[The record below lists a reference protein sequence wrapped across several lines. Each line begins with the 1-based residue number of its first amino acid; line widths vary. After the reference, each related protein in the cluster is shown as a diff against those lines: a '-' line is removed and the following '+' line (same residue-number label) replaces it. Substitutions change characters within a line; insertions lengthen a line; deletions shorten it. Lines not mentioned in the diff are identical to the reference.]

1 MSEKIDLST
10 VYMCELCNEI
20 EGRPDVKTV
29 HVEPYETIE
38 LPPIT
43 GAATV
48 YIVANQYSLS

>member
-20 EGRPDVKTV
+20 ESRPDVKTV

-38 LPPIT
+38 LHPIT
-43 GAATV
+43 GATTV
-48 YIVANQYSLS
+48 YIVAN

>member
-20 EGRPDVKTV
+20 ESRPDVETIQ
-29 HVEPYETIE
+29 VEPYETIE

-48 YIVANQYSLS
+48 YIVAN

>member
-1 MSEKIDLST
+1 MNEKIDLSA

-20 EGRPDVKTV
+20 EKLPDVKTV
-29 HVEPYETIE
+29 QVEPYETIE

-48 YIVANQYSLS
+48 YIVAN

>member
-20 EGRPDVKTV
+20 ESWPDVKTV

-38 LPPIT
+38 LSPIT

-48 YIVANQYSLS
+48 YIVAN